1 MLKSLTLKN
10 FRKHED
16 LTLNFGKGLTVIRGE
31 NEKGK
36 TSISEAI
43 LYALFGATML
53 REPLDMVV
61 TYDKPETSLKVTL
74 EFEVSGVSYIISR
87 GKSGAELRYEDQF
100 VTGQK
105 ETRLF
110 VEKLLSCTAATANRL
125 MFANQ
130 SDIRGVLS
138 EGGSAAN
145 GLVETLAQLGLIE
158 QLINKIQEQLPS
170 GNTKAIEAQI
180 ETLKET
186 AVEVP
191 EVPNKYAISQA
202 EAVIA
207 QIAQKI
213 GSSESSIRPD
223 QEVAI
228 WADAIQRKN
237 AVEAEISRLTARKAQ
252 ISAIL
257 SKRVTLPAFTLEGL
271 QQARKDAANLAEQAR
286 RWKASKVRFPT
297 CEVEWDGDFD
307 SAKAYRVEM
316 EEAVAK
322 LTADVTSISQQI
334 EIEKVKRIN
343 EKVCAFCKKDLS
355 EVAEVATLNSQVDQR
370 IATLA
375 ANLANIKQ
383 QLEESKSNLKSIK
396 LVIAVTETC
405 YQLAGEYWD
414 LTSSIPPKPVW
425 KGAPATAPGSID
437 ISGMEKEWETYQQ
450 TLADRRAL
458 ERELES
464 FVIPTVPDTSTE
476 EQLLEEQKRIKQ
488 ELQTL
493 RIELE
498 KAKAELSKIAAAYEA
513 AISARQ
519 AALAM
524 KEANSK
530 AIADLTATRN
540 QMLKHNDLIRKLRLA
555 RPEIAASMWGVVLGA
570 VSHYF
575 TKARGE
581 ESIVTRTAEGFKVN
595 GKSIAGLS
603 GSTNDMLGL
612 AIRMALSKLFLPNAS
627 FLFLDE
633 SFSACDSGR
642 ELAGIATLASAGFEQ
657 VLLVTHSDLPEQI
670 ADTLIQL

>member
-1 MLKSLTLKN
+1 MLKSLMLKN

-74 EFEVSGVSYIISR
+74 EFEVNGVSYTISR
-87 GKSGAELRYEDQF
+87 GKSGAELRYEDQL

-158 QLINKIQEQLPS
+158 QLIDKIQEQLPS

-180 ETLKET
+180 ETLKEII
-186 AVEVP
+186 VEVP
-191 EVPNKYAISQA
+191 EMPTRAPISDA
-202 EAVIA
+202 EAAIA

-228 WADAIQRKN
+228 WAGAVQRKN

-257 SKRVTLPAFTLEGL
+257 AKPVTLPGFTLEEL

-286 RWKASKVRFPT
+286 RWKASKVKFPT
-297 CEVEWDGDFD
+297 CEIEWDGDFD
-307 SAKAYRVEM
+307 SAKAYKVEM

-322 LTADVTSISQQI
+322 LTTEVASLSQRI

-355 EVAEVATLNSQVDQR
+355 EVAEVATLNLQVDQR

-375 ANLANIKQ
+375 ANLTNTKQ
-383 QLEESKSNLKSIK
+383 QLDEAKANLKSINQ
-396 LVIAVTETC
+396 VIAVTEAC

-414 LTSSIPPKPVW
+414 LSPAIPPKPIW
-425 KGAPATAPGSID
+425 ESEPATEPGSID
-437 ISGMEKEWETYQQ
+437 ISRMEKEWEIYQQ
-450 TLADRRAL
+450 ALADRRAL
-458 ERELES
+458 EKELEILA
-464 FVIPTVPDTSTE
+464 IPEIPDTSAE
-476 EQLLEEQKRIKQ
+476 ECLLKEQETIKQ
-488 ELQTL
+488 GLQTL

-498 KAKAELSKIAAAYEA
+498 KAKAELNKVAAAYEA

-519 AALAM
+519 SALAM

-530 AIADLTATRN
+530 AIADLTTTRN
-540 QMLKHNDLIRKLRLA
+540 QMQKHNDLIRKLRLA

-575 TKARGE
+575 AKARGE
-581 ESIVTRTAEGFKVN
+581 ESVVTRTAEGFKVN
-595 GKSIAGLS
+595 GRSVAGLS

-612 AIRMALSKLFLPNAS
+612 AIRMALSKLFLPNVS

-633 SFSACDSGR
+633 SFSACDSDR
-642 ELAGIATLASAGFEQ
+642 ELAGIATLAGAGFEQ
-657 VLLVTHSDLPEQI
+657 VLLVTHSDLPEQV